1 MLGASGMG
9 QYHGYEGFV
18 EFSKMRPVFT
28 SPRLSLLRLFYPPY
42 GPRHRRLLNAL
53 LRWGR

>member
-1 MLGASGMG
+1 MG

>member
-1 MLGASGMG
+1 MG
-9 QYHGYEGFV
+9 QYHGFEGFV

-28 SPRLSLLRLFYPPY
+28 SPRLSLLSLFYPPY
-42 GPRHRRLLNAL
+42 KPRHRRLVDLL

>member
-1 MLGASGMG
+1 MLGASGIG

-18 EFSKMRPVFT
+18 EFSKMRPVT
-28 SPRLSLLRLFYPPY
+28 SPRLSLMHLFHPPY
-42 GPRHRRLLNAL
+42 GSRHRRLLKAL